1 MYAMRD
7 NSYIESLLKDIAF
20 LQGFKSWVKK
30 EEPEYSEAGH
40 KALDER
46 LVLLKRELR
55 NEYRRRK
62 YESERKRVYE
72 SDDGESTTTFFEDY
86 FDSKE
91 EAEEWAEKEW
101 RAGQIYADY
110 SPTGKWFISDI
121 RVAHIEGNRWRVMI
135 RESLDC

>member
-1 MYAMRD
+1 MYS
-7 NSYIESLLKDIAF
+7 NNYIERLTKDIAF

-62 YESERKRVYE
+62 YESERRRVYE
-72 SDDGESTTTFFEDY
+72 SDDGESTKTFFEDY
-86 FDSKE
+86 FDSPE
-91 EAEEWAEKEW
+91 EAREWEEETW
-101 RAGQIYADY
+101 RQGQIYADY
-110 SPTGKWFISDI
+110 SPTGRWFVADAKA
-121 RVAHIEGNRWRVMI
+121 AHIEGNRWLCMVEERIDV
-135 RESLDC
+135 

>member
-7 NSYIESLLKDIAF
+7 NSYIKSLLKDISF

-91 EAEEWAEKEW
+91 EAKNGPRKSGEL
-101 RAGQIYADY
+101 
-110 SPTGKWFISDI
+110 GKSMLII
-121 RVAHIEGNRWRVMI
+121 LP
-135 RESLDC
+135 RESGSLAIFGLLTSREIGGK

>member
-1 MYAMRD
+1 MYS
-7 NSYIESLLKDIAF
+7 NNYIERLTKDIAF

-62 YESERKRVYE
+62 YESERRRVYE
-72 SDDGESTTTFFEDY
+72 SDDGESTKTFFEDY
-86 FDSKE
+86 FDSPE
-91 EAEEWAEKEW
+91 EAREWEEETWQQ
-101 RAGQIYADY
+101 GQIYADY
-110 SPTGKWFISDI
+110 SPTGRWFVADAKA
-121 RVAHIEGNRWRVMI
+121 AHIEGNRWLCMVEERI
-135 RESLDC
+135 DI

>member
-1 MYAMRD
+1 MYS
-7 NSYIESLLKDIAF
+7 NNYIERLTKDIAF

-62 YESERKRVYE
+62 YESERRRVYE
-72 SDDGESTTTFFEDY
+72 SEDGESTKTFFEDY
-86 FDSKE
+86 FDSPE
-91 EAEEWAEKEW
+91 EAREWEEETW
-101 RAGQIYADY
+101 RQGQIYADY
-110 SPTGKWFISDI
+110 SPTGQWFVADAKA
-121 RVAHIEGNRWRVMI
+121 AHIEGNRWLCMVEQRI
-135 RESLDC
+135 DI

>member
-1 MYAMRD
+1 MYS
-7 NSYIESLLKDIAF
+7 NNYIERLTKDIAF

-62 YESERKRVYE
+62 YESERRRVYE
-72 SDDGESTTTFFEDY
+72 SEDGESTKTFFEDY
-86 FDSKE
+86 FDSPE
-91 EAEEWAEKEW
+91 EAREWEEETW
-101 RAGQIYADY
+101 RQGQIYADY
-110 SPTGKWFISDI
+110 SPTGWWFVADAKA
-121 RVAHIEGNRWRVMI
+121 AHIEGNRWLCMVEERIDV
-135 RESLDC
+135 

>member
-1 MYAMRD
+1 MYS
-7 NSYIESLLKDIAF
+7 NNYIERLNKDIAF

-62 YESERKRVYE
+62 YESERRRVYE
-72 SDDGESTTTFFEDY
+72 SDDGESTKTFFEDY
-86 FDSKE
+86 FDSPE
-91 EAEEWAEKEW
+91 EAREWEEETWQQ
-101 RAGQIYADY
+101 GQIYADY
-110 SPTGKWFISDI
+110 SPTGRWFVADAKA
-121 RVAHIEGNRWRVMI
+121 AHIEGNRWLCMVEERIDV
-135 RESLDC
+135 

>member
-1 MYAMRD
+1 MYS
-7 NSYIESLLKDIAF
+7 NNYIERLTKDIAF

-62 YESERKRVYE
+62 YESERRRVYE
-72 SDDGESTTTFFEDY
+72 SEDGESTKTFFEDY
-86 FDSKE
+86 FDSPE
-91 EAEEWAEKEW
+91 EAREWEEETW
-101 RAGQIYADY
+101 RQGQIYADY
-110 SPTGKWFISDI
+110 SPTGQWFVADAKA
-121 RVAHIEGNRWRVMI
+121 AHIEGNRWLCMVEERIDV
-135 RESLDC
+135 